1 MAENRKVIID
11 AGHGGQEPG
20 AVYEGRQEK
29 EDALRLAFDVGNAL
43 ERRGISVSYTRVS
56 DVYDSPYEKA
66 AMANASDAD
75 IFLSIHRNAMPVR
88 GTASGIENLVYEDSG
103 TAGALG
109 RNIGEALAEAGWTDL
124 GVKERPGLV
133 VLRNTKI
140 PAVLV
145 EVGFI
150 NNEKDNEFLDANMA
164 ATADAIADGVL
175 KTFRELDE
183 AEKAGRPG
191 GETSRP
197 AEGTSRPGGETSQ
210 PAEGTSRPAVD
221 ANRPGGETSQPAEES
236 SQPASETNP
245 SSDLYVVQTGVYRQ
259 RKNAEAELLEL
270 RELGCPAYL
279 TAKNGL
285 FYVQAGAF
293 RNLDNAVRM
302 EQSLRRLGYGT
313 VILTALGT

>member
-29 EDALRLAFDVGNAL
+29 EDALQLAFDVGNAL

-75 IFLSIHRNAMPVR
+75 IFLSIHRNAMPVP
-88 GTASGIENLVYEDSG
+88 GTASGVENLVYEDSG

-183 AEKAGRPG
+183 AEKAGRPAG
-191 GETSRP
+191 GTN
-197 AEGTSRPGGETSQ
+197 RPGGETSQ
-210 PAEGTSRPAVD
+210 PAVETSRPAEETGRPAVD
-221 ANRPGGETSQPAEES
+221 ANRPGGETSRPAG
-236 SQPASETNP
+236 ETNP

>member
-29 EDALRLAFDVGNAL
+29 EDALQLAFDVGNAL

-75 IFLSIHRNAMPVR
+75 IFLSIHRNAMPAP
-88 GTASGIENLVYEDSG
+88 GIASGVENLVYEDSG

-197 AEGTSRPGGETSQ
+197 AEETGQPGGETSQ

-221 ANRPGGETSQPAEES
+221 ANRPGGETSRPAG
-236 SQPASETNP
+236 ETNP

>member
-29 EDALRLAFDVGNAL
+29 EDALQLAFDVGNAL

-75 IFLSIHRNAMPVR
+75 IFLSIHRNAMPAP
-88 GTASGIENLVYEDSG
+88 GIASGVENLVYEDSG

-183 AEKAGRPG
+183 AEKAGRPAE
-191 GETSRP
+191 ET
-197 AEGTSRPGGETSQ
+197 GQPGGETSQ

-221 ANRPGGETSQPAEES
+221 ANRPGGETSRPAGEK
-236 SQPASETNP
+236 NP

-313 VILTALGT
+313 VILTASGT

>member
-11 AGHGGQEPG
+11 SGHGGQEPG

-29 EDALRLAFDVGNAL
+29 EDALLLAFDVGNAL

-75 IFLSIHRNAMPVR
+75 IFLSIHRNAMPVP
-88 GTASGIENLVYEDSG
+88 GTASGVENLVYEDSG

-197 AEGTSRPGGETSQ
+197 AEGTGQPAEGTGR
-210 PAEGTSRPAVD
+210 PAEGTSRPAEETG
-221 ANRPGGETSQPAEES
+221 RPGGEPSRPAGEK
-236 SQPASETNP
+236 NP

-313 VILTALGT
+313 VILTASGT

>member
-29 EDALRLAFDVGNAL
+29 EDALQLAFDVGNAL

-75 IFLSIHRNAMPVR
+75 IFLSIHRNAMPVP
-88 GTASGIENLVYEDSG
+88 GTASGVENLVYEDSG

-197 AEGTSRPGGETSQ
+197 AKGTSRPGGGTSR

-221 ANRPGGETSQPAEES
+221 ANRPGGETSRPAGEK
-236 SQPASETNP
+236 NP

-313 VILTALGT
+313 VILTASGT

>member
-29 EDALRLAFDVGNAL
+29 EDALQLAFDVGNAL

-75 IFLSIHRNAMPVR
+75 IFLSIHRNAMPVP
-88 GTASGIENLVYEDSG
+88 GTASGVENLVYEDLG

-109 RNIGEALAEAGWTDL
+109 QNIGEALAEAGWTDL

-183 AEKAGRPG
+183 AEKAGRPAG
-191 GETSRP
+191 GTN
-197 AEGTSRPGGETSQ
+197 RPGGETSQ
-210 PAEGTSRPAVD
+210 PAEGTGRPAEGTSRPAVD
-221 ANRPGGETSQPAEES
+221 ANRPGGETSRPAGER
-236 SQPASETNP
+236 NP

-313 VILTALGT
+313 VILTASGT

>member
-75 IFLSIHRNAMPVR
+75 IFLSIHRNAMPVP
-88 GTASGIENLVYEDSG
+88 GTASGVENLVYEDSG

-133 VLRNTKI
+133 VLRNAKI

-197 AEGTSRPGGETSQ
+197 AEGTGQPAEGTGRPAEETGRPAEETGRPGGETS
-210 PAEGTSRPAVD
+210 RPA
-221 ANRPGGETSQPAEES
+221 GER
-236 SQPASETNP
+236 NP

-313 VILTALGT
+313 VILTASGT

>member
-29 EDALRLAFDVGNAL
+29 EDALQLAFDVGNAL

-75 IFLSIHRNAMPVR
+75 IFLSIHRNAMPVP
-88 GTASGIENLVYEDSG
+88 GTASGVENMVYEDSG

-183 AEKAGRPG
+183 AEKAGRPAE
-191 GETSRP
+191 ET
-197 AEGTSRPGGETSQ
+197 GQ
-210 PAEGTSRPAVD
+210 
-221 ANRPGGETSQPAEES
+221 PGGETSQPAEES

-313 VILTALGT
+313 VILTASGT

>member
-29 EDALRLAFDVGNAL
+29 EDALQLAFDVGNAL

-75 IFLSIHRNAMPVR
+75 IFLSIHRNAMPAP
-88 GTASGIENLVYEDSG
+88 GIASGVENLVYEDSG

-183 AEKAGRPG
+183 AEKAGRPAE
-191 GETSRP
+191 ET
-197 AEGTSRPGGETSQ
+197 GQPGGETSQ

-221 ANRPGGETSQPAEES
+221 ANRPGGETSRPAGEK
-236 SQPASETNP
+236 NP

-313 VILTALGT
+313 VILTASGQF

>member
-29 EDALRLAFDVGNAL
+29 EDALQLAFDVGNAL

-75 IFLSIHRNAMPVR
+75 IFLSIHRNAMPVP
-88 GTASGIENLVYEDSG
+88 GTASGVENMVYEDSG

-183 AEKAGRPG
+183 AEKAGRPAE
-191 GETSRP
+191 ET
-197 AEGTSRPGGETSQ
+197 GQPGGETSQ
-210 PAEGTSRPAVD
+210 PAEGTSRPAGGT
-221 ANRPGGETSQPAEES
+221 NRPGGETSRPAG
-236 SQPASETNP
+236 ETNP

-313 VILTALGT
+313 VILTASGT

>member
-29 EDALRLAFDVGNAL
+29 EDALQLAFDVGNAL

-75 IFLSIHRNAMPVR
+75 IFLSIHRNAMPVP
-88 GTASGIENLVYEDSG
+88 GTASGVENLVYEDLG

-197 AEGTSRPGGETSQ
+197 AEGTGQ
-210 PAEGTSRPAVD
+210 PAEGTSRPAEETSRPAVD
-221 ANRPGGETSQPAEES
+221 ANRPGGETSRPAGEK
-236 SQPASETNP
+236 NP

-313 VILTALGT
+313 VILTASGT

>member
-29 EDALRLAFDVGNAL
+29 EDALQLAFDVGNAL

-75 IFLSIHRNAMPVR
+75 IFLSIHRNAMPVP

-133 VLRNTKI
+133 VLRNMKI

-183 AEKAGRPG
+183 AEKAGRPAE
-191 GETSRP
+191 ET
-197 AEGTSRPGGETSQ
+197 GQPGGETSQ

-221 ANRPGGETSQPAEES
+221 ANRPGGETSRPAGEK
-236 SQPASETNP
+236 NP

-313 VILTALGT
+313 VILTASGT

>member
-29 EDALRLAFDVGNAL
+29 EDALQLAFDVGNAL

-75 IFLSIHRNAMPVR
+75 IFLSIHRNAMPAP
-88 GTASGIENLVYEDSG
+88 GIASGVENLVYEDSG

-175 KTFRELDE
+175 KSFRELDE

-197 AEGTSRPGGETSQ
+197 AEETGQPGGETSQ

-221 ANRPGGETSQPAEES
+221 ANRPGGETSRPAGEKD
-236 SQPASETNP
+236 P

-313 VILTALGT
+313 VILTASGT

>member
-11 AGHGGQEPG
+11 SGHGGQEPG

-29 EDALRLAFDVGNAL
+29 EDALQLAFDVGNAL

-75 IFLSIHRNAMPVR
+75 IFLSIHRNAMPVP
-88 GTASGIENLVYEDSG
+88 GTASGVENLVYEDSG

-197 AEGTSRPGGETSQ
+197 AEGTGQPAEGTGRPAEDAKRPGGETS
-210 PAEGTSRPAVD
+210 RPA
-221 ANRPGGETSQPAEES
+221 G
-236 SQPASETNP
+236 ETNP

-313 VILTALGT
+313 VILTASGT

>member
-29 EDALRLAFDVGNAL
+29 EDALQLAFDVGNAL

-75 IFLSIHRNAMPVR
+75 IFLSIHRNAMPVP

-183 AEKAGRPG
+183 AEKAGRPAE
-191 GETSRP
+191 ET
-197 AEGTSRPGGETSQ
+197 GQPGGETSQ
-210 PAEGTSRPAVD
+210 PAEGTSRPAGGT
-221 ANRPGGETSQPAEES
+221 NRPGGETSRPAG
-236 SQPASETNP
+236 ETNP

-313 VILTALGT
+313 VILTASGT

>member
-29 EDALRLAFDVGNAL
+29 EDALQLAFDVGNAL

-75 IFLSIHRNAMPVR
+75 IFLSIHRNAMPVP

-183 AEKAGRPG
+183 AEKAGRPAVDAN
-191 GETSRP
+191 RP

-221 ANRPGGETSQPAEES
+221 ANRPGGENSRPAGEK
-236 SQPASETNP
+236 NP

-313 VILTALGT
+313 VILTASGT

>member
-29 EDALRLAFDVGNAL
+29 EDALQLAFDVGNAL

-75 IFLSIHRNAMPVR
+75 IFLSIHRNAMPVP
-88 GTASGIENLVYEDSG
+88 GTASGVENLVYEDSG

-191 GETSRP
+191 GEPSRP

-221 ANRPGGETSQPAEES
+221 ANRPGGETSRPAGEK
-236 SQPASETNP
+236 NP

-313 VILTALGT
+313 VILTASGT

>member
-29 EDALRLAFDVGNAL
+29 EDALQLAFDVGNAL

-75 IFLSIHRNAMPVR
+75 IFLSIHRNAMPVP
-88 GTASGIENLVYEDSG
+88 GTASGVENMVYEDSG

-183 AEKAGRPG
+183 AEKAGRPAE
-191 GETSRP
+191 ET
-197 AEGTSRPGGETSQ
+197 GQPGGETSQ
-210 PAEGTSRPAVD
+210 PAEGTSRPAGGT
-221 ANRPGGETSQPAEES
+221 NRPGGETSRPAGEKD
-236 SQPASETNP
+236 P

-313 VILTALGT
+313 VILTASGT

>member
-29 EDALRLAFDVGNAL
+29 EDALQLAFDVGNAL

-75 IFLSIHRNAMPVR
+75 IFLSIHRNAMPVP
-88 GTASGIENLVYEDSG
+88 GTASGVENLVYEDSG

-183 AEKAGRPG
+183 AEKAGRPAE
-191 GETSRP
+191 ET
-197 AEGTSRPGGETSQ
+197 GQ
-210 PAEGTSRPAVD
+210 
-221 ANRPGGETSQPAEES
+221 PGGETSQPAEET
-236 SQPASETNP
+236 SQPAGETNP

-313 VILTALGT
+313 VILTASGT

>member
-29 EDALRLAFDVGNAL
+29 EDALQLAFDVGNAL

-75 IFLSIHRNAMPVR
+75 IFLSIHRNAMPVP
-88 GTASGIENLVYEDSG
+88 GTASGVENLVYEDSG

-133 VLRNTKI
+133 ILRNTKI

-210 PAEGTSRPAVD
+210 PAEGTGRPAEGTSRPAEETG
-221 ANRPGGETSQPAEES
+221 RPGGEPSRPAGEK
-236 SQPASETNP
+236 NP

-313 VILTALGT
+313 VILTASGT

>member
-29 EDALRLAFDVGNAL
+29 EDALLLAFDVGNAL

-75 IFLSIHRNAMPVR
+75 IFLSIHRNAMPVP
-88 GTASGIENLVYEDSG
+88 GTASGVENLVYEDSG

-210 PAEGTSRPAVD
+210 PAEGTSRPAEGTGRPAVD
-221 ANRPGGETSQPAEES
+221 ANQPAGEK
-236 SQPASETNP
+236 NP
-245 SSDLYVVQTGVYRQ
+245 PSDLYVVQTGVYRQ

-313 VILTALGT
+313 VILTASGT

>member
-29 EDALRLAFDVGNAL
+29 EDALQLAFDVGNAL

-75 IFLSIHRNAMPVR
+75 IFLSIHRNAMPVP
-88 GTASGIENLVYEDSG
+88 GIASGVENLVYEDSG

-210 PAEGTSRPAVD
+210 PAEGTSRPAEGTGRPAVD
-221 ANRPGGETSQPAEES
+221 ANQPAGEK
-236 SQPASETNP
+236 NP
-245 SSDLYVVQTGVYRQ
+245 PSDLYVVQTGVYRQ

-313 VILTALGT
+313 VILTASGT

>member
-29 EDALRLAFDVGNAL
+29 EDALQLAFDVGNAL

-75 IFLSIHRNAMPVR
+75 IFLSIHRNAMPVP

-197 AEGTSRPGGETSQ
+197 AEGTGQPAEGTGRPAEETGRPAEETGRPGGETS
-210 PAEGTSRPAVD
+210 RPA
-221 ANRPGGETSQPAEES
+221 GER
-236 SQPASETNP
+236 NP

-313 VILTALGT
+313 VILTASGT

>member
-29 EDALRLAFDVGNAL
+29 EDALQLAFDVGNAL

-75 IFLSIHRNAMPVR
+75 IFLSIHRNAMPVP
-88 GTASGIENLVYEDSG
+88 GTASGVENLVYEDSG

-183 AEKAGRPG
+183 AEKAGRPAEETGQPG
-191 GETSRP
+191 GETSQPGGETSQP

-210 PAEGTSRPAVD
+210 PAEGTS
-221 ANRPGGETSQPAEES
+221 QPAG
-236 SQPASETNP
+236 ETNP

-313 VILTALGT
+313 VILTASGT

>member
-11 AGHGGQEPG
+11 SGHGGQEPG

-29 EDALRLAFDVGNAL
+29 EDALQLAFDVGNAL

-75 IFLSIHRNAMPVR
+75 IFLSIHRNAMPAP
-88 GTASGIENLVYEDSG
+88 GIASGVENLVYEDSG

-197 AEGTSRPGGETSQ
+197 AEETGQPGGETSQ

-221 ANRPGGETSQPAEES
+221 ANRPGGETSRPAGEKD
-236 SQPASETNP
+236 P

-313 VILTALGT
+313 VILTASGT

>member
-29 EDALRLAFDVGNAL
+29 EDALQLAFDVGNAL

-75 IFLSIHRNAMPVR
+75 IFLSIHRNAMPVP

-103 TAGALG
+103 PAGALG

-183 AEKAGRPG
+183 AEKAGRPAE
-191 GETSRP
+191 ET
-197 AEGTSRPGGETSQ
+197 GQPGGETSQ

-221 ANRPGGETSQPAEES
+221 ANRPGGETSRPAGEK
-236 SQPASETNP
+236 NP

-313 VILTALGT
+313 VILTASGT

>member
-75 IFLSIHRNAMPVR
+75 IFLSIHRNAMPVP
-88 GTASGIENLVYEDSG
+88 GTASGVENLVYEDSG

-183 AEKAGRPG
+183 AEKAGRPAE
-191 GETSRP
+191 ET
-197 AEGTSRPGGETSQ
+197 GQPGGETSQ
-210 PAEGTSRPAVD
+210 PAEGTSRPALD
-221 ANRPGGETSQPAEES
+221 ANRPGGETSRPAGEK
-236 SQPASETNP
+236 NP
-245 SSDLYVVQTGVYRQ
+245 PSDLYVVQTGVYRQ

-313 VILTALGT
+313 VILTASGT

>member
-75 IFLSIHRNAMPVR
+75 IFLSIHRNAMPVP

-183 AEKAGRPG
+183 AEKAGRPAEETGQPG
-191 GETSRP
+191 GETSQ
-197 AEGTSRPGGETSQ
+197 PGGETSQ

-221 ANRPGGETSQPAEES
+221 ANRPGGETSRPAGEK
-236 SQPASETNP
+236 NP

-313 VILTALGT
+313 VILTASGT

>member
-75 IFLSIHRNAMPVR
+75 IFLSIHRNAMPVP
-88 GTASGIENLVYEDSG
+88 GTASGVENLVYEDSG

-197 AEGTSRPGGETSQ
+197 AEETGQPGGETSQ
-210 PAEGTSRPAVD
+210 PAEGTSRPAMD
-221 ANRPGGETSQPAEES
+221 ANRPGGETSRPAGEK
-236 SQPASETNP
+236 NP

-313 VILTALGT
+313 VILTASGT

>member
-29 EDALRLAFDVGNAL
+29 EDALQLAFDVGNAL

-75 IFLSIHRNAMPVR
+75 IFLSIHRNAMPVP
-88 GTASGIENLVYEDSG
+88 GTASGVENLVYEDSG

-210 PAEGTSRPAVD
+210 PAEGTGRPAEETG
-221 ANRPGGETSQPAEES
+221 RPGGETSRPAGEK
-236 SQPASETNP
+236 NP

-313 VILTALGT
+313 VILTASGT

>member
-29 EDALRLAFDVGNAL
+29 EDALQLAFDVGNAL

-75 IFLSIHRNAMPVR
+75 IFLSIHRNAMPVP
-88 GTASGIENLVYEDSG
+88 GTASGVENLVYEDSG

-133 VLRNTKI
+133 ILRNTKI

-183 AEKAGRPG
+183 AEKAGRPAE
-191 GETSRP
+191 ET
-197 AEGTSRPGGETSQ
+197 GQPGGETSQ

-221 ANRPGGETSQPAEES
+221 ANRPGGETGRPAGEK
-236 SQPASETNP
+236 NP

-313 VILTALGT
+313 VILTASGT

>member
-29 EDALRLAFDVGNAL
+29 EDALQLAFDVGNAL

-75 IFLSIHRNAMPVR
+75 IFLSIHRNAMPVP
-88 GTASGIENLVYEDSG
+88 GTASGVENLVYEDSG

-197 AEGTSRPGGETSQ
+197 AEGTGQPAEGTGR
-210 PAEGTSRPAVD
+210 PAEGTSRPAEETG
-221 ANRPGGETSQPAEES
+221 RPGGETSRPAGEK
-236 SQPASETNP
+236 NP

-313 VILTALGT
+313 VILTASGT

>member
-75 IFLSIHRNAMPVR
+75 IFLSIHRNAMPVP
-88 GTASGIENLVYEDSG
+88 GTASGVENLVYEDSG

-175 KTFRELDE
+175 KTFPELDE

-197 AEGTSRPGGETSQ
+197 AEETGQPGGETSQ

-221 ANRPGGETSQPAEES
+221 ANRPGGETSRPAGEKD
-236 SQPASETNP
+236 P

-313 VILTALGT
+313 VILTASGT

>member
-29 EDALRLAFDVGNAL
+29 EDALQLAFDVGNAL

-75 IFLSIHRNAMPVR
+75 IFLSIHRNAMPVP
-88 GTASGIENLVYEDSG
+88 GTASGVENLVYEDSG

-133 VLRNTKI
+133 ILRNTKI

-183 AEKAGRPG
+183 AEKAGRPAEETGQPG

-197 AEGTSRPGGETSQ
+197 AGEK
-210 PAEGTSRPAVD
+210 
-221 ANRPGGETSQPAEES
+221 
-236 SQPASETNP
+236 NP

-313 VILTALGT
+313 VILTASGT

>member
-75 IFLSIHRNAMPVR
+75 IFLSIHRNAMPVP

-133 VLRNTKI
+133 VLRNMKI

-183 AEKAGRPG
+183 AEKAGRPAE
-191 GETSRP
+191 ET
-197 AEGTSRPGGETSQ
+197 GQPGGETSQ
-210 PAEGTSRPAVD
+210 PAEGTSRPAEGTGRPAVD
-221 ANRPGGETSQPAEES
+221 ANQPAGEK
-236 SQPASETNP
+236 NP
-245 SSDLYVVQTGVYRQ
+245 PSDLYVVQTGVYRQ

-313 VILTALGT
+313 VILTASGT

>member
-29 EDALRLAFDVGNAL
+29 EDALLLAFDVGNAL

-75 IFLSIHRNAMPVR
+75 IFLSIHRNAMPVP
-88 GTASGIENLVYEDSG
+88 GTASGVENLVYEDSG

-183 AEKAGRPG
+183 AEKAGRPAG
-191 GETSRP
+191 GTN
-197 AEGTSRPGGETSQ
+197 RPGGETSQ
-210 PAEGTSRPAVD
+210 PAEGTSRPAGGT
-221 ANRPGGETSQPAEES
+221 NRPGGETSRPAG
-236 SQPASETNP
+236 ETNP

-313 VILTALGT
+313 VILTASGT

>member
-20 AVYEGRQEK
+20 AVYAGRQEK
-29 EDALRLAFDVGNAL
+29 EDALQLAFDVGNAL

-75 IFLSIHRNAMPVR
+75 IFLSIHRNAMPVP
-88 GTASGIENLVYEDSG
+88 GTASGVENLVYEDSG

-183 AEKAGRPG
+183 AEKAGRP
-191 GETSRP
+191 

-221 ANRPGGETSQPAEES
+221 ANRPGGETSRPAGER
-236 SQPASETNP
+236 NP

-313 VILTALGT
+313 VILTASGT

>member
-29 EDALRLAFDVGNAL
+29 EDALQLAFDVGNAL

-75 IFLSIHRNAMPVR
+75 IFLSIHRNAMPVP
-88 GTASGIENLVYEDSG
+88 GTASGVENLVYEDLG

-197 AEGTSRPGGETSQ
+197 AEGTSRP
-210 PAEGTSRPAVD
+210 AEETSRPAVD
-221 ANRPGGETSQPAEES
+221 ANRPGGETSRPAGEK
-236 SQPASETNP
+236 NP

-313 VILTALGT
+313 VILTASGT

>member
-29 EDALRLAFDVGNAL
+29 EDALQLAFDVGNAL

-75 IFLSIHRNAMPVR
+75 IFLSIHRNAMPVP

-109 RNIGEALAEAGWTDL
+109 RNIGETLAEAGWTDL

-197 AEGTSRPGGETSQ
+197 AEETGQPGGETSQ

-221 ANRPGGETSQPAEES
+221 ANRPGGETSRPAGEK
-236 SQPASETNP
+236 NP

-313 VILTALGT
+313 VILTASGT